1 MEESFVPTDCGVA
14 ERRSGVDAWDPA
26 GLRIH
31 KDGVGIM
38 GCLGRC
44 EMKVLRVFGNYNP
57 SGIVINEGWIALA
70 ACVYGDITVEEA
82 LRRVCCVKTGG
93 NQRWQ
98 PGRGKS
104 EMILQMHKAKPKMS
118 NSEIARQVGCTREN
132 VRLVLLKNGMRARRG
147 KPWELCG
154 KKRRKAE

>member
-1 MEESFVPTDCGVA
+1 MKI
-14 ERRSGVDAWDPA
+14 
-26 GLRIH
+26 LRA
-31 KDGVGIM
+31 
-38 GCLGRC
+38 
-44 EMKVLRVFGNYNP
+44 FGNYNP
-57 SGIVINEGWIALA
+57 AGIVINEGWIALA
-70 ACVYGDITVEEA
+70 ACVYGDMTVEEA

-98 PGRGKS
+98 PGRGKR
-104 EMILQMHKAKPKMS
+104 EMILQMHKAKPDLS
-118 NSEIARQVGCTREN
+118 NSEIAKQIGCTREN

>member
-1 MEESFVPTDCGVA
+1 MKL
-14 ERRSGVDAWDPA
+14 
-26 GLRIH
+26 LRA
-31 KDGVGIM
+31 
-38 GCLGRC
+38 
-44 EMKVLRVFGNYNP
+44 FGNNNP
-57 SGIVINEGWIALA
+57 AGIVINEGWFALA
-70 ACVYGDITVEEA
+70 AVIIGDLTVEEA
-82 LRRVCCVKTGG
+82 LRKVCCVETGG

-104 EMILQMHKAKPKMS
+104 EKILQVHKEHPELS
-118 NSEIARQVGCTREN
+118 NTEIALEVGCSREN